1 MKNMDE
7 FKKVLILGANSD
19 IAKNIAHQLSKKK
32 YKLTLLSRNTDEI
45 KYFLNRLKINIKEIE
60 FICMD
65 LKETDKFQLYYENLK
80 TKHDIVISA
89 IGELSKNMDSQKLN
103 LIDDMINS
111 NYIYPAKCLD
121 VISNIF
127 LRENLSKEKIIL
139 GISSVAGDRG
149 RATNFYYGAAK
160 SAFTVF
166 LSGLRQKLSKSKII
180 VITVCLGFVDTKMTK
195 KEKIPNLLN
204 TKPEIIAKKI
214 IECIEKKKLIYVP
227 IKWKIIMIIVKLIPE
242 GIFKKLNF

>member
-1 MKNMDE
+1 MEE

-32 YKLTLLSRNTDEI
+32 YKLTLISRNIDEI
-45 KYFLNRLKINIKEIE
+45 KFFLDRLNINTKEIE

-65 LKETDKFQLYYENLK
+65 LKEIDKFQLYYENLK
-80 TKHDIVISA
+80 SKHDIVISA
-89 IGELSKNMDSQKLN
+89 IGEFSKDTDSHKMN
-103 LIDDMINS
+103 LIDQMINS
-111 NYIYPAKCLD
+111 NYIYPAKCLE

-127 LRENLSKEKIIL
+127 LRENSPKEKIIL

-166 LSGLRQKLSKSKII
+166 LSGLRQKLSKSKITI
-180 VITVCLGFVDTKMTK
+180 ITVSLGFVDTKMTK
-195 KEKIPNLLN
+195 EEKIPNLLN
-204 TKPEIIAKKI
+204 TNPETIAKKI
-214 IECIEKKKLIYVP
+214 IECVEKKKLFYVP
-227 IKWKIIMIIVKLIPE
+227 IRWKIIMTIVKLIPE
-242 GIFKKLNF
+242 SIFRKLNF

>member
-1 MKNMDE
+1 MNA

-32 YKLTLLSRNTDEI
+32 YKLTLISRNIDEI
-45 KYFLNRLKINIKEIE
+45 KFFLDGLNINTKEIE

-65 LKETDKFQLYYENLK
+65 LKEIDKFQLYYENLK
-80 TKHDIVISA
+80 SKHDIVISA
-89 IGELSKNMDSQKLN
+89 IGEFSKDTDSHKMN
-103 LIDDMINS
+103 LIDQMINS
-111 NYIYPAKCLD
+111 NYIYPAKCLE

-127 LRENLSKEKIIL
+127 LRENSPKEKIIL

-166 LSGLRQKLSKSKII
+166 LSGLRQKLSKSKITI
-180 VITVCLGFVDTKMTK
+180 ITVSLGFVDTKMTK
-195 KEKIPNLLN
+195 EEKIPNLLN
-204 TKPEIIAKKI
+204 TNPETIAKKI
-214 IECIEKKKLIYVP
+214 IECVEKKKLFYVP
-227 IKWKIIMIIVKLIPE
+227 IRWKIIMTIVKLIPE
-242 GIFKKLNF
+242 SIFRKLNF

>member
-1 MKNMDE
+1 MEK

-32 YKLTLLSRNTDEI
+32 YKLTLISRNIDEI
-45 KYFLNRLKINIKEIE
+45 KFFLDRLNINIKEIE

-65 LKETDKFQLYYENLK
+65 LKEIDKFQLYYENLK
-80 TKHDIVISA
+80 SKHDIVISA
-89 IGELSKNMDSQKLN
+89 IGEFSKDTDSHKMN
-103 LIDDMINS
+103 LIDQMINS
-111 NYIYPAKCLD
+111 NYIYPAKCLE

-127 LRENLSKEKIIL
+127 LRENSPKEKIIL

-166 LSGLRQKLSKSKII
+166 LSGLRQKLSKSKITI
-180 VITVCLGFVDTKMTK
+180 ITVSLGFVDTKMTK
-195 KEKIPNLLN
+195 EEKIPNLLN
-204 TKPEIIAKKI
+204 TNPETIAKKI
-214 IECIEKKKLIYVP
+214 IECVEKKKLFYVP
-227 IKWKIIMIIVKLIPE
+227 IRWKIIMTIVKLIPE
-242 GIFKKLNF
+242 SIFRKLNF

>member
-1 MKNMDE
+1 MEE

-32 YKLTLLSRNTDEI
+32 YKLTLISRNIDEI
-45 KYFLNRLKINIKEIE
+45 KFFLDRLNIDIREIE

-65 LKETDKFQLYYENLK
+65 LKEIDKFQLYYENLK
-80 TKHDIVISA
+80 NKHDIVISA
-89 IGELSKNMDSQKLN
+89 IGELSKDKDSHKLN
-103 LIDDMINS
+103 LIDQMINS
-111 NYIYPAKCLD
+111 NYIYPAKCLEI
-121 VISNIF
+121 ISNIF
-127 LRENLSKEKIIL
+127 LKENSPKEKIIL

-180 VITVCLGFVDTKMTK
+180 IITVSLGFVDTKMTK
-195 KEKIPNLLN
+195 KEKIPNLLSTN
-204 TKPEIIAKKI
+204 PEIIAKKI
-214 IECIEKKKLIYVP
+214 IECVEKKKLIYIP
-227 IKWKIIMIIVKLIPE
+227 IRWKIIMTFVKLIPE
-242 GIFKKLNF
+242 SIFKKLNF

>member
-1 MKNMDE
+1 MNA

-32 YKLTLLSRNTDEI
+32 YKLTLISRNIDEI
-45 KYFLNRLKINIKEIE
+45 KFFLDRLNIDIREIE

-65 LKETDKFQLYYENLK
+65 LKEIDKFQLYYENLK
-80 TKHDIVISA
+80 NKHDIVISA
-89 IGELSKNMDSQKLN
+89 IGELSKDKDSHKLN
-103 LIDDMINS
+103 LIDQMINS
-111 NYIYPAKCLD
+111 NYIYPAKCLEI
-121 VISNIF
+121 ISNIF
-127 LRENLSKEKIIL
+127 LKENSPKEKIIL

-180 VITVCLGFVDTKMTK
+180 IITVSLGFVDTKMTK
-195 KEKIPNLLN
+195 KEKIPNLLSTN
-204 TKPEIIAKKI
+204 PEIIAKKI
-214 IECIEKKKLIYVP
+214 IECVEKKKLIYIP
-227 IKWKIIMIIVKLIPE
+227 IRWKIIMTFVKLIPE
-242 GIFKKLNF
+242 SIFKKLNF

>member
-1 MKNMDE
+1 MEE

-32 YKLTLLSRNTDEI
+32 YKLTLISRNIDEI
-45 KYFLNRLKINIKEIE
+45 KFFLDGLNINTKEIE

-65 LKETDKFQLYYENLK
+65 LKEIDKFQLYYENLK
-80 TKHDIVISA
+80 SKHDIVISA
-89 IGELSKNMDSQKLN
+89 IGEFSKDTDSHKMN
-103 LIDDMINS
+103 LIDQMINS
-111 NYIYPAKCLD
+111 NYIYPAKCLE

-127 LRENLSKEKIIL
+127 LRENSPKEKIIL

-149 RATNFYYGAAK
+149 RAKNFHYGAAK

-166 LSGLRQKLSKSKII
+166 LSGLRQKLSKSKITI
-180 VITVCLGFVDTKMTK
+180 ITVSLGFVDTKMTK
-195 KEKIPNLLN
+195 DEKISNLLN

-214 IECIEKKKLIYVP
+214 IICIEKSKLIYIP
-227 IKWKIIMIIVKLIPE
+227 LQWRIIMTIIKLIPE
-242 GIFKKLNF
+242 NIFKKLNF

>member
-1 MKNMDE
+1 MEE

-32 YKLTLLSRNTDEI
+32 YKLTLISRNIDEI
-45 KYFLNRLKINIKEIE
+45 KFFLDRLNINTKEIE

-65 LKETDKFQLYYENLK
+65 LKEIDKFQLYYENLK
-80 TKHDIVISA
+80 SKHDIVISA
-89 IGELSKNMDSQKLN
+89 IGEFSKDTDSHKMN
-103 LIDDMINS
+103 LIDQMINS
-111 NYIYPAKCLD
+111 NYIYPAKCLE

-127 LRENLSKEKIIL
+127 LRENSSKEKIIL

-166 LSGLRQKLSKSKII
+166 LSGLRQKLSKSKITI
-180 VITVCLGFVDTKMTK
+180 ITVSLGFVDTKMTK
-195 KEKIPNLLN
+195 EEKIPNLLN
-204 TKPEIIAKKI
+204 TNPETIAKKI
-214 IECIEKKKLIYVP
+214 IECVEKKKLFYVP
-227 IKWKIIMIIVKLIPE
+227 IRWKIIMTIVKLIPE
-242 GIFKKLNF
+242 SIFRKLNF